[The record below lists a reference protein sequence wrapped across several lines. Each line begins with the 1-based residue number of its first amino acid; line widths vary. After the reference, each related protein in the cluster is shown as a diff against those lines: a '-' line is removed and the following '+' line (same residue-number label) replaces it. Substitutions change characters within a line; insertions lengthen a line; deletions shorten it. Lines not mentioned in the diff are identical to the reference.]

1 MASPRWRAAWMAIS
15 RFSLSLLCPVNSASR
30 RGRSPA
36 SNCRS
41 SAWRSPETS
50 FRSGTVTSLPYQF
63 QGAAE
68 KRLEVGGGAGR
79 LGLAH
84 RRFGLRAGAAQVEQ
98 GGKHVLIHGAEG
110 GGKAARSRRARRPTW
125 PCAPPL
131 RPAGGRS

>member
-15 RFSLSLLCPVNSASR
+15 RFSLSLLCPVNSDSR

-68 KRLEVGGGAGR
+68 KRLEVGGRAGR
-79 LGLAH
+79 LGLAPPPL
-84 RRFGLRAGAAQVEQ
+84 GLGGGGAPGGQ
-98 GGKHVLIHGAEG
+98 GGKQRLF
-110 GGKAARSRRARRPTW
+110 
-125 PCAPPL
+125 
-131 RPAGGRS
+131 

>member
-68 KRLEVGGGAGR
+68 KRLEVGGRTGR
-79 LGLAH
+79 LGLADS
-84 RRFGLRAGAAQVEQ
+84 RFCLGAGTTQVEE
-98 GGKHVLIHGAEG
+98 GGKHVLVHLAERG
-110 GGKAARSRRARRPTW
+110 D
-125 PCAPPL
+125 
-131 RPAGGRS
+131 